1 MTATTVGPDSA
12 PVSGR
17 AHRRGIPAPN
27 PLKVSGGAICAVLVI
42 FMMAPAITIV
52 VLSFA
57 GGQELVFPPQSWGF
71 IEYHRLFT
79 NGVWVP
85 AIEESLLIGVPVSL
99 LAIGIGFPA
108 ALAINRTNLPR
119 KGFIRAFGVA
129 PLVVPAVAYAV
140 ALYDFLSQVGLLGS
154 YWGLVLSDTM
164 LVTPFV
170 IIVIEAA
177 LIRIPRELELV
188 AMTLGA
194 SRRRAL
200 LGITVRLALPAII
213 AAWVLAF
220 ATNFDESVFVNFLSG
235 TGLTTLPKAVF
246 DSLRTGLTPSI
257 AAVAAF
263 LMVLSTAVVAVAM
276 WLSRARLSG

>member
-1 MTATTVGPDSA
+1 MTADGFGSA
-12 PVSGR
+12 PASER
-17 AHRRGIPAPN
+17 ARRRGFPTPS
-27 PLKVSGGAICAVLVI
+27 PLKVSGAAICTVVVI
-42 FMMAPAITIV
+42 FMLAPAITIV

-57 GGQELVFPPQSWGF
+57 GGQELVFPPQTWGLV
-71 IEYHRLFT
+71 EYHRLFT

-85 AIEESLLIGVPVSL
+85 AIEESLLVGVPVSL

-129 PLVVPAVAYAV
+129 PLIVPAVAYAV

-177 LIRIPRELELV
+177 LIRIPKELELV

-200 LGITVRLALPAII
+200 LGITVRLALPAIA

-246 DSLRTGLTPSI
+246 GSLRTGLTPSI
-257 AAVAAF
+257 AAVATF
-263 LMVLSTAVVAVAM
+263 LMVLSIAVVAVAM
-276 WLSRARLSG
+276 WLSRARLSS